1 MERQGFL
8 IKSNSLQKMG
18 RLEVRANW
26 LDTNLFRKTCC
37 IQDALTEISKV
48 VQDDP
53 SSSKAILIKAEIFY
67 EMGLFEQVGCDWSA
81 GHNTRL

>member
-1 MERQGFL
+1 MQTMFGETR
-8 IKSNSLQKMG
+8 
-18 RLEVRANW
+18 
-26 LDTNLFRKTCC
+26 C

>member
-1 MERQGFL
+1 M
-8 IKSNSLQKMG
+8 
-18 RLEVRANW
+18 
-26 LDTNLFRKTCC
+26 FRITCC

-67 EMGLFEQVGCDWSA
+67 EMGLFEQVGWAVIGQLATILTSYWS
-81 GHNTRL
+81 R